1 MIYRLEK
8 KFGKFAVTNL
18 MRYVTAMYAI
28 GWVISIVSPRFY
40 TDWLMLDIDKV
51 MRGQVWRFF
60 TFVIQPVEADAGDA
74 YGILIM
80 LISLY
85 LYYFI
90 GTMLERLWGSFRFNL
105 FYFSGILFNILAVVI
120 IYCGS
125 YIILGT
131 GYSFAITLDYI
142 NLSMFL
148 AFAVEFGEISLL
160 LFFILP
166 VKVKYIGIFMAV
178 INLIEIASL
187 LFSGSALG
195 VYQAIALVVAMM
207 NFIIFFFSVKRS
219 RVSQIADVRRRFTYV
234 SAVKRGEQ
242 EAKVVGKSAQTGKT
256 VITRHRCV
264 VCGRT
269 ELDDPDLEFRFCSKC
284 EGNYEY
290 CMDHLY
296 THVHVVR
303 EKKEEAIDEENR

>member
-8 KFGKFAVTNL
+8 KFGKFAVPNL
-18 MRYVTAMYAI
+18 MRYITAMYII
-28 GWVISIVSPRFY
+28 GWVISLVSPNFY
-40 TDWLMLDIDKV
+40 AEWLMLDIDKV
-51 MRGQVWRFF
+51 LKGQVWRFF
-60 TFVIQPVEADAGDA
+60 TFLIQPIEASTGSPFD
-74 YGILIM
+74 IVFM
-80 LISLY
+80 LISIY

-120 IYCGS
+120 IYVGW
-125 YIILGT
+125 YLYTGT
-131 GYSFAITLDYI
+131 ARSFAITLDYI

-160 LFFILP
+160 LFFIIP
-166 VKVKYIGIFMAV
+166 VKVKYIGIVYGAIQV
-178 INLIEIASL
+178 LQILGY
-187 LFSGSALG
+187 LFSGEAIG
-195 VYQAIALVVAMM
+195 VCLAVAFAVAMM
-207 NFIIFFFSVKRS
+207 NFIIFFVSSRS
-219 RVSQIADVRRRFTYV
+219 YRKANGLKNLKRRFAYSAEVKKGEKEAQIV
-234 SAVKRGEQ
+234 S
-242 EAKVVGKSAQTGKT
+242 TGQSGRT

-269 ELDDPDLEFRFCSKC
+269 ELDDPELEFRFCSKC

-303 EKKEEAIDEENR
+303 EAKDVMDEEK